1 MDQVRQEV
9 FKVLR
14 ICLKLASEAGICLEN
29 LKTPAFFSHSQGV

>member
-9 FKVLR
+9 LKNFR
-14 ICLKLASEAGICLEN
+14 ICLKRASEAGICLGN